1 MCSTEAEGV
10 SRESCGGS
18 RRGVC
23 TSARICE
30 CRAGWTGP
38 HCLVHASFD
47 PVIYERDDG
56 YEDLEFTWPQLK
68 IKGIW
73 MSLTVIA
80 ITMMVLPMIKNRM
93 DRWKPLTNTYVE

>member
-1 MCSTEAEGV
+1 
-10 SRESCGGS
+10 
-18 RRGVC
+18 
-23 TSARICE
+23 
-30 CRAGWTGP
+30 
-38 HCLVHASFD
+38 
-47 PVIYERDDG
+47 VIYERDDG